1 MKERYVLVFD
11 ICSSSIILEDLHRT
25 NQTNKYIELIR
36 EINNFINAKENIT
49 KFKYE
54 VYKFLGD
61 GFIII
66 FDYDTIVE
74 NVLLFVIRL
83 VDKCNKTIQKFIE
96 DYVEV
101 SVLRVGITAGLDKGS
116 IIDCKLNNGRK
127 EYIGQPFNVATRL
140 QSSLLKSEHVN
151 KCLITKKV
159 YKEISL
165 KELKIICSPTS
176 RSLKNI
182 AGNRE
187 IICYEFTPLFYRNAD
202 VSELRESKKDTIQKH
217 ISEKPWITQNFIE
230 IYTTSTGAVEDI
242 NIERFTKTKFPEQPM
257 PNNKTGIPNEKSE

>member
-1 MKERYVLVFD
+1 MKEVYVLIFD
-11 ICSSSIILEDLHRT
+11 ICSSSIIMEDLHRT
-25 NQTNKYIELIR
+25 NQATNYINLIK
-36 EINNFINAKENIT
+36 EINNFLNSKENIE

-66 FDYDTIVE
+66 FDCDIQIE
-74 NVLLFVIRL
+74 NVLLFIIRL
-83 VDKCNKTIQKFIE
+83 FNKCRKIIRKFIE

-101 SVLRVGITAGLDKGS
+101 SVPRIGITAGLDKGI

-127 EYIGQPFNVATRL
+127 EYVGLPLNVATRL
-140 QSSLLKSEHVN
+140 QSSLLKDEHVN

-176 RSLKNI
+176 RSLRNI

-187 IICYEFTPLFYRNAD
+187 ITCYEFSPLFYENAD
-202 VSELRESKKDTIQKH
+202 VSELRNKIKNTIQKY
-217 ISEKPWITQNFIE
+217 ISKKPEKIQNFKE
-230 IYTTSTGAVEDI
+230 IFSTSTGEVKNI
-242 NIERFTKTKFPEQPM
+242 NIENLIKAKFSDQS
-257 PNNKTGIPNEKSE
+257 IPSNESAISNEKSV